1 MKNHRFEFKS
11 QHKVGKQGERILDE
25 WLSQTYTIS
34 DVSDSPEYQEIGID
48 RLLFCSNGSTI
59 SAEYKCDVVAKRT
72 GNLFFETIS
81 VDSKNIPGWGWSSQA
96 DCWIFLIPN
105 QEILI
110 VKPSLLRALVWQK
123 YREAHKKRF
132 LIRAI
137 TLLGCLFLYL
147 MYVQLQI
154 KSKNLTA
161 YSS

>member
-1 MKNHRFEFKS
+1 MKNHQFEFKS
-11 QHKVGKQGERILDE
+11 QHKVGKQGERVLDE

-34 DVSDSPEYQEIGID
+34 DVSDNPEYQEIGID
-48 RLLFCSNGSTI
+48 RLLSCSNGSTV

-123 YREAHKKRF
+123 YREAHEKKVPNQGYNTF
-132 LIRAI
+132 GLPIS
-137 TLLGCLFLYL
+137 LLDVRPIANQVQKLNSLF
-147 MYVQLQI
+147 
-154 KSKNLTA
+154 
-161 YSS
+161 